1 MTNLLIISH
10 ALVSEPNQARW
21 RFLAEAGSFNIR
33 LLVPKKWIS
42 RWFKTK
48 KPQVLRPNAI
58 QRENFEVCPVP
69 TTNDR
74 NWGTYLIKNLH
85 THLCEFTPDVIY
97 CIHEESVRA
106 LHQTIIYRRLF
117 ARRAKLIYF
126 TMNVF
131 PRVGKVVHFPKG
143 IRRWF
148 YRKALWQSSCWGT
161 DGAICHYPGI
171 LDQMRQERYKKPI
184 LVQTQ
189 IGIDPDLFKPDT
201 TVRESVRR
209 ELGLDQ
215 FVIGY
220 VGRLTEA
227 KGVLDLLTAIEDMPP
242 VWQLLMIGDG
252 DSRLAV
258 EAWVESHTYGQR
270 VKMTGYLPPD
280 EIPKYMNAMDCLVL
294 GSHTTEDWIDTF
306 PNVIPQAMAIKLP
319 VIGSD
324 SGAIPYQLGGKGMIF
339 PEKDINLLR
348 ECLWKLANDNELRG
362 KIGENLYRRARE
374 LFCIEA
380 LNRQFSKFLENQ
392 ILF

>member
-148 YRKALWQSSCWGT
+148 YRKALWLSLDVMALILSKSRSAPTKTTWKPSEESQS
-161 DGAICHYPGI
+161 AISANPS
-171 LDQMRQERYKKPI
+171 
-184 LVQTQ
+184 LV
-189 IGIDPDLFKPDT
+189 
-201 TVRESVRR
+201 
-209 ELGLDQ
+209 
-215 FVIGY
+215 
-220 VGRLTEA
+220 
-227 KGVLDLLTAIEDMPP
+227 
-242 VWQLLMIGDG
+242 
-252 DSRLAV
+252 
-258 EAWVESHTYGQR
+258 H
-270 VKMTGYLPPD
+270 
-280 EIPKYMNAMDCLVL
+280 CL
-294 GSHTTEDWIDTF
+294 
-306 PNVIPQAMAIKLP
+306 
-319 VIGSD
+319 
-324 SGAIPYQLGGKGMIF
+324 
-339 PEKDINLLR
+339 
-348 ECLWKLANDNELRG
+348 
-362 KIGENLYRRARE
+362 
-374 LFCIEA
+374 
-380 LNRQFSKFLENQ
+380 
-392 ILF
+392 